1 MSETTVELREEY
13 STPNPDELAAIAA
26 RGDHLDGSLV
36 GDGLY
41 EALDEIKDGDDGN
54 KGITALGKF
63 LEQLLRRGHFGPFE
77 HPQAFF
83 VVEGISRDQMAQITR
98 HRHMSWDVQSMRYV
112 DFSDASFTLPPEAED
127 EAVEVYPPKED
138 SDVDLDMPPLEV
150 SAESV
155 MERAYQEAQRH
166 YNDLVEAGVE
176 KEDARKVLPIGTEIN
191 MSFSASLR
199 SLFHVFDLRVSGKAQ
214 DDTRRFTEQLLEE
227 TRDWAP
233 LSTGYY
239 EERVKGNSLQAP

>member
-1 MSETTVELREEY
+1 MSETTVELREAY

-36 GDGLY
+36 GDGLH
-41 EALDEIKDGDDGN
+41 EALDSIKDGDEGD

-83 VVEGISRDQMAQITR
+83 VVEGLSRDQMAQITR

-112 DFSDASFTLPPEAED
+112 DFSDATFTMPPEAEEETVERFPPD
-127 EAVEVYPPKED
+127 ED
-138 SDVDLDMPPLEV
+138 GVDLDMPGMDV
-150 SAESV
+150 SADAV
-155 MERAYQEAQRH
+155 MERSYQEALRH

-176 KEDARKVLPIGTEIN
+176 KEDARKVLPIGTEVN

-214 DDTRRFTEQLLEE
+214 DDTRHFTEQVLEQ
-227 TRDWAP
+227 TREWAP

-239 EERVKGNSLQAP
+239 EEHAKGNSLRAP